1 MCLSEIER
9 GSCRVKVA
17 ERERKSVCVCV
28 SMCGVRVCVCTKRV
42 SRRHSRTLRIKGRD
56 VNTVCSEFK
65 RVSKGPRSVTLSR
78 VDEKWGGGVDVRP
91 FAFEGHALLALS
103 QPLRLSI

>member
-1 MCLSEIER
+1 M
-9 GSCRVKVA
+9 KVA
-17 ERERKSVCVCV
+17 DRERKCVCVCICV
-28 SMCGVRVCVCTKRV
+28 CVRACACTKRVCACTKRV

-78 VDEKWGGGVDVRP
+78 VDEKGGG
-91 FAFEGHALLALS
+91 GGLLCALS
-103 QPLRLSI
+103 PLKAMLSLLSLSLYGFLFKTI